1 MYQKLL
7 GKKFVY
13 DLVIQVFLVLRKF
26 MFENLDLRIY
36 SLYYQVKIYIL
47 QFKVLR
53 EILRKYCVFSFGSFG
68 K

>member
-47 QFKVLR
+47 QFKDLR
-53 EILRKYCVFSFGSFG
+53 EIFRKYCVFSFGSFG

>member
-36 SLYYQVKIYIL
+36 LLYYQVKIYIL

-53 EILRKYCVFSFGSFG
+53 EIFRKYCVFSFGSFG

>member
-47 QFKVLR
+47 QFKVLQ
-53 EILRKYCVFSFGSFG
+53 EIFRKYCVFSFGSFG

>member
-53 EILRKYCVFSFGSFG
+53 EIFRKYYVFSFGSFG

>member
-13 DLVIQVFLVLRKF
+13 DLVIEVFLVLRKF
-26 MFENLDLRIY
+26 MFENLDLRTY

-47 QFKVLR
+47 QFKVLG
-53 EILRKYCVFSFGSFG
+53 EIFRKYYVFSFGSFG